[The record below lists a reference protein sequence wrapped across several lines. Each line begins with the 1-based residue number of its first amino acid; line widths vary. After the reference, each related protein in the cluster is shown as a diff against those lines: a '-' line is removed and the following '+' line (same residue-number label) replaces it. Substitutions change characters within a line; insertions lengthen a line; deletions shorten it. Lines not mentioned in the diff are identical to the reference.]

1 MPMIRE
7 TVVTTCGADG
17 RVHVAPFGLTQAEEE
32 APGGWIIAPFKPSAS
47 LDNLRAVPF
56 LVANHVDD
64 VRLFAGCL
72 TGRRDWPLLP
82 SAQVPPPRLAAA
94 IAHQEMEVVRVEED
108 EQRPRFLCRVIREE
122 AHAPFQGY
130 NRAQAAVIEGAVL
143 VSRLFML
150 PRDKVER
157 EIAYLEIAVGKTAG
171 PREREAWDWL
181 MRAVAEFYAAQASH
195 AAATAGAHSAAPGAS
210 ASGGN
215 AARS

>member
-1 MPMIRE
+1 MIRE
-7 TVVTTCGADG
+7 TIVTTVSAEG
-17 RVHVAPFGLTQAEEE
+17 RVHVAPFGLTQADG
-32 APGGWIIAPFKPSAS
+32 AWVIAPFKPSTS

-64 VRLFAGCL
+64 VRVFAGCL
-72 TGRRDWPLLP
+72 TGRRDWPLAP
-82 SAQVPPPRLAAA
+82 SALVRPARLRDAV
-94 IAHQEMEVVRVEED
+94 AHQEMEVVRVEED
-108 EQRPRFLCRVIREE
+108 EQRPRFTCRVVHEE
-122 AHAPFQGY
+122 SHAPFPGH

-181 MRAVAEFYAAQASH
+181 MEAVRGFYAGVESRAT
-195 AAATAGAHSAAPGAS
+195 ATAGAHSAAPGVP
-210 ASGGN
+210 ASGGR
-215 AARS
+215 AAKLL